1 MFGKLIRAVR
11 DYYEEDRDY
20 HVGFRRWEIDLFAL
34 AVIIM
39 IIIKTIAVC
48 IGY

>member
-1 MFGKLIRAVR
+1 MFGRLIRAIR
-11 DYYEEDRDY
+11 GYYDEDRDY

-34 AVIIM
+34 TVIIM
-39 IIIKTIAVC
+39 IIIKILQLC